1 MPKNTKKIVAVAMSG
16 GVDSSVAAAMMVDK
30 GYEVIGLT
38 MQLYDSG
45 RITSVGSKT
54 CCAGQD
60 IYDAKRVSDK
70 LGIRHYTLDYEKNFL
85 DNVIQDFADS
95 YAKGVTPI
103 PCIRCNQKM
112 KFKDLLDTSL
122 EPMRPDTPLSVL
134 TRSFAAY
141 NLVALPVVDETGSL
155 VGAVTFDDLVDH
167 MLPQGWRELPDGW
180 GHDDPVMH
188 RD

>member
-60 IYDAKRVSDK
+60 I
-70 LGIRHYTLDYEKNFL
+70 
-85 DNVIQDFADS
+85 
-95 YAKGVTPI
+95 
-103 PCIRCNQKM
+103 
-112 KFKDLLDTSL
+112 
-122 EPMRPDTPLSVL
+122 
-134 TRSFAAY
+134 
-141 NLVALPVVDETGSL
+141 
-155 VGAVTFDDLVDH
+155 
-167 MLPQGWRELPDGW
+167 
-180 GHDDPVMH
+180 
-188 RD
+188 